1 MEKKEKQTYE
11 APALTVVTFK
21 TERGYALSSLAFWR
35 TDEDGDDQ
43 MEDYTTGNGWNSGSN
58 TFWD

>member
-1 MEKKEKQTYE
+1 MEKKEKKTYE

-21 TERGYALSSLAFWR
+21 TERGYALSSLAVWR